1 MHFILVPINISQLT
15 ENVNDFLKVTVSLP
29 VNSDH
34 MLTDKIIKSMMK
46 EEKRR
51 EEISRNKP

>member
-1 MHFILVPINISQLT
+1 MPLHFILVPINISQLT

-46 EEKRR
+46 EEKR
-51 EEISRNKP
+51 